1 MLQAKDSPN
10 QCSDAFSS
18 KSCNFIGNSQSKW
31 SPSFTHHAEF
41 EGTQTASKDFHLQPQ
56 TKAEESAFEGQE
68 KGSPKGTSNS
78 VDGAKQEE
86 CWNHKNSEESEEL
99 IIHNPTAFGMSL
111 HNYQAILEKDDRDLE
126 NSEEVLQFPV
136 EIKVETNGQDEAIS
150 IDDDDADPPIK
161 SKSESFE
168 EIK

>member
-1 MLQAKDSPN
+1 
-10 QCSDAFSS
+10 
-18 KSCNFIGNSQSKW
+18 
-31 SPSFTHHAEF
+31 
-41 EGTQTASKDFHLQPQ
+41 
-56 TKAEESAFEGQE
+56 
-68 KGSPKGTSNS
+68 
-78 VDGAKQEE
+78 
-86 CWNHKNSEESEEL
+86 
-99 IIHNPTAFGMSL
+99 MSL